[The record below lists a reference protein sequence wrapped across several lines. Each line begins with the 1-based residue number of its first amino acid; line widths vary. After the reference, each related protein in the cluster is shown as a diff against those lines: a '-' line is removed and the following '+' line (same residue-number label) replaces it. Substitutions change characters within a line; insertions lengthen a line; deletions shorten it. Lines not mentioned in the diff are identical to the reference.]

1 MDINVTYTI
10 KLNDTTIVLTGEEAK
25 ELYTELAKI
34 FVTDSLWNKPSPM
47 YGGPGIGYRYDTIP
61 KLGQ

>member
-25 ELYTELAKI
+25 ELYNELAKI
-34 FVTDSLWNKPSPM
+34 FVTNSLWNKPYPM
-47 YGGPGIGYRYDTIP
+47 YGAGTGYRYDTIP
-61 KLGQ
+61 KIGT